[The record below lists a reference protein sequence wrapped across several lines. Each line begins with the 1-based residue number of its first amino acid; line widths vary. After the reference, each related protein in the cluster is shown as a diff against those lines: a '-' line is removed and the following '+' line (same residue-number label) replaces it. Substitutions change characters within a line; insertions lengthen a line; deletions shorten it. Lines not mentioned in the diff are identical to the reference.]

1 MGSQTK
7 VRKVQRKQM
16 TWICQGRCLFLV
28 WELSQG
34 KSGRQAPKK
43 GRSLGGMETRRMF

>member
-7 VRKVQRKQM
+7 VRKVQRRQM

-34 KSGRQAPKK
+34 KSGRQAQKE
-43 GRSLGGMETRRMF
+43 GRSSDGMETQRMF